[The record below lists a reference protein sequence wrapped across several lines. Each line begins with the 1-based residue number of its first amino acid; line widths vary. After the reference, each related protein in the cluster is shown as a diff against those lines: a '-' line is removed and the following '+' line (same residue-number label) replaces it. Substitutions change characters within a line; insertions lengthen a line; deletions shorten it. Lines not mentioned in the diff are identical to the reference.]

1 MPEPFIGCDLPL
13 TVTQMLWVN
22 LIMDTFA
29 APALATEP
37 PDDGVMRCGPRDK
50 DAFIITP
57 AMWRWI
63 LWYGGTFVV
72 ALVLYI
78 KYITVGGRVPGTH
91 EVTLLFTGF
100 VLLQFWNL
108 FNARVYGSRCSFV
121 KGITKNPA
129 FVAIALVVLLGQFAA
144 VQYGGDIFRTEP
156 LTLTEWG
163 MPAAVTCPVLIAGEV
178 VRFVSRLRSTAGSM
192 PASPS

>member
-37 PDDGVMRCGPRDK
+37 PDDGVMRCGSRDK

-78 KYITVGGRVPGTH
+78 KYVTVGGRVPGTH

-100 VLLQFWNL
+100 VLLQFRNL
-108 FNARVYGSRCSFV
+108 FNARVYGSPCSFV

-163 MPAAVTCPVLIAGEV
+163 TPAAATCPVLIAGEV